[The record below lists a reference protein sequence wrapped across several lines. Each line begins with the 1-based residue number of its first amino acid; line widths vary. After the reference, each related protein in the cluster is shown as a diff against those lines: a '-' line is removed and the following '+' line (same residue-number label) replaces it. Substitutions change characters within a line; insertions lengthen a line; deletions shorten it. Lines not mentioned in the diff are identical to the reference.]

1 VGADQMEFSAIEQ
14 FPLDGFA
21 GFDTDGGGQG

>member
-1 VGADQMEFSAIEQ
+1 MRADQMELPTIEQ

-21 GFDTDGGGQG
+21 GFDADGGG